1 MDDPRAARLVQ
12 TALRCY
18 PARWRR
24 RHGGE
29 ATELARELGREALAE
44 QAEWLLVRRT
54 QPLAMVETPAI
65 TN

>member
-29 ATELARELGREALAE
+29 ATVQSAPGEGTKVTLTLPRTVKPGGPVPPMSG
-44 QAEWLLVRRT
+44 QRR
-54 QPLAMVETPAI
+54 
-65 TN
+65 